1 MKKNFSKLL
10 LGGALLCG
18 LSISLTSCEDI
29 LGHWERPASNT
40 GTPGGGDGGGSSAV
54 SVTNIKLS
62 QSMKVIKWGGDAFT
76 ITATVTPSDATITW
90 ESSKEAV
97 ATVDATGKVTPVSKG
112 IATITAKSGDATASC
127 KIFVGNEVDLSTV
140 ANYEVGPYDIL
151 KNTLNG
157 SYSITIPNG
166 VIIAFDG
173 MKTTK
178 TITCQGDATIY
189 LTDGSTNTVDVS
201 STNYA
206 AGIKVGGTGKTLTID
221 AETAGTG
228 KLDATGGNGPAG
240 GGAGIGTGYA
250 SSDNITCGDITING
264 GTVNANGGYYAAGI
278 GTGNANNT
286 YKNTCGAITINGGTV
301 NAIGGQSGAG
311 IGTGNSQSNNTCD
324 AITINGGKVNATGGD
339 KAAGIGTGFASSFS
353 SQTCGNITIGTGVT
367 SVTATKGYENGTGP
381 NSIGKG
387 GTLGGTQNCGTIT
400 IGGEV
405 KDQSEFATGDTY
417 TYTPAP

>member
-1 MKKNFSKLL
+1 MKKNFCKLL

-40 GTPGGGDGGGSSAV
+40 GTPSGDTPSIA
-54 SVTNIKLS
+54 LS

-97 ATVDATGKVTPVSKG
+97 ATVDATGKVTPVTKG

-127 KIFVGNEVDLSTV
+127 KIFVGNEVDLSTIV
-140 ANYEVGPYDIL
+140 GNYDVGPYDIL
-151 KNTLNG
+151 KGNLSSG
-157 SYSITIPNG
+157 KSITIPDG
-166 VIIAFDG
+166 VNVAFDWI
-173 MKTTK
+173 TTDR
-178 TITCQGDATIY
+178 TITCSGDATIY
-189 LTDGSTNTVDVS
+189 LIDGSTNTVNVPD
-201 STNYA
+201 TYYD
-206 AGIKVGGTGKTLTID
+206 AGIKIGDTGKTLTID

-228 KLDATGGNGPAG
+228 NLTVKGGENA
-240 GGAGIGTGYA
+240 AGIGTGHA
-250 SSDNITCGDITING
+250 SSVSGNITCGDITING
-264 GTVNANGGYYAAGI
+264 GWVNANGGKYAAGI
-278 GTGNANNT
+278 GTGNVNNT

-301 NAIGGQSGAG
+301 IAQGGQSGAG

-324 AITINGGKVNATGGD
+324 AITINGGTVIAQGGD

-367 SVTATKGYENGTGP
+367 SVTATKGNEPYVCYS

-387 GTLGGTQNCGTIT
+387 GVSGTQNCGTIT
-400 IGGEV
+400 IGG
-405 KDQSEFATGDTY
+405 DDTTY
-417 TYTPAP
+417 AAGVTTSPFTYTPAP

>member
-40 GTPGGGDGGGSSAV
+40 GTPSGDTPSIA
-54 SVTNIKLS
+54 LS

-112 IATITAKSGDATASC
+112 IATITAKSGDLTATC
-127 KIFVGNEVDLSTV
+127 KIFVGKEVDLSTIGS
-140 ANYEVGPYDIL
+140 NYEVGPYDIL
-151 KNTLNG
+151 KGNLSSG
-157 SYSITIPNG
+157 KSITIPDG
-166 VIIAFDG
+166 VNVAFDWI
-173 MKTTK
+173 TTDR
-178 TITCQGDATIY
+178 TITCSGDATIY
-189 LTDGSTNTVDVS
+189 LTDGSTNTVNLL
-201 STNYA
+201 STYYA
-206 AGIKVGGTGKTLTID
+206 AGIKVGGTGTTLTID

-228 KLDATGGNGPAG
+228 NLTVKGGENA
-240 GGAGIGTGYA
+240 AGIGTGHA
-250 SSDNITCGDITING
+250 SSGNITCGDITING
-264 GTVNANGGYYAAGI
+264 GTVNANGGKYGAGI
-278 GTGNANNT
+278 GTGHAESD
-286 YKNTCGAITINGGTV
+286 KQNTCGAITINGGTV

-339 KAAGIGTGFASSFS
+339 KAAGIGTGF
-353 SQTCGNITIGTGVT
+353 CGVNSYKSNKCGAITISANVT
-367 SVTATKGYENGTGP
+367 SVTATKGSTAP

-387 GTLGGTQNCGTIT
+387 DASGTQTCGTIT
-400 IGGEV
+400 IGGTTYW
-405 KDQSEFATGDTY
+405 DGTAYQNGGDTY
-417 TYTPAP
+417 LTGNITYTPAP